1 MERFVRGDVVV
12 LPIANFGIECCIQTL
27 VHQSSSVSHSP
38 VPTLLLTPDLR
49 TRTRTDAR
57 DPGE

>member
-1 MERFVRGDVVV
+1 MRGDVVV

-38 VPTLLLTPDLR
+38 VPTLLLTPALR